1 MALNSNKPPMRPVRK
16 PAPSKRP
23 VGKPEEKAGFFKQ
36 ISQGLDDASRDHGI
50 EKKPGIIEKINSEMH
65 KEPEEPDL
73 IQRLRDERE
82 SEKNL
87 KKGRNYPRHTSI
99 SANKQSKSS
108 SGGQKIVIMT
118 EEEAIIRE
126 YENLLRDDLYDLE
139 MILEAETAMAEEDS
153 NEPTGKEYKSG
164 ADDTCPAGHQWV
176 YMFLVNAKLPTS
188 KIIKWW
194 TKKPYAHSALS
205 FDKSLT
211 NMCSFSNG
219 DGHNGFVRE
228 NLRSTYKPD
237 ASFSLYKIAVPN
249 EAVIVMKDAIKN
261 IEQCRDGEYKYSMK
275 GLAGF
280 VFRRHASLFNT
291 DKHKMFCS
299 QFCAR
304 MFASAGLKIF
314 GDRPDY
320 TIHPYDF
327 AKNKNFKFCYKG
339 LVKNY
344 DPSRVR

>member
-1 MALNSNKPPMRPVRK
+1 MSDDNRRVIKKLDEDVKKPGV
-16 PAPSKRP
+16 
-23 VGKPEEKAGFFKQ
+23 FKQ
-36 ISQGLDDASRDHGI
+36 ISQGINDVKRDNEKHNKVGI
-50 EKKPGIIEKINSEMH
+50 MQKIGNEIR
-65 KEPEEPDL
+65 KEPEEHDL
-73 IQRLRDERE
+73 LQRLHNERE
-82 SEKNL
+82 SEAKL
-87 KKGRNYPRHTSI
+87 KKGPKAPRKRQRLNMNDDKHL
-99 SANKQSKSS
+99 
-108 SGGQKIVIMT
+108 QKIVIMSE
-118 EEEAIIRE
+118 EEEAFIRE
-126 YENLLRDDLYDLE
+126 YQDLLRDDLIDLE
-139 MILEAETAMAEEDS
+139 MMLEAEQAMAEDDDK
-153 NEPTGKEYKSG
+153 TGNEYKSG
-164 ADDTCPAGHQWV
+164 ADDMAPAGHQWV

-211 NMCSFSNG
+211 RMASFSIG
-219 DGHNGFVRE
+219 EDHNGFVWE

-249 EAVIVMKDAIKN
+249 KAVIVMKDAIKN
-261 IEQCRDGEYKYSMK
+261 IEQCKDEQYKYSSK

-280 VFRRHASLFNT
+280 VFRRHAKLFNT
-291 DKHKMFCS
+291 DQHKMFCS

-304 MFASAGLKIF
+304 MFASAGMKIF